1 MHSLAQLTSKFQ
13 LLLLLVSKTMEKA
26 PMKTCLPYDPTISLN
41 ATKLSLP
48 PPSPTENLNPTPFAP
63 VLQPTT
69 PLWVATMIQN
79 TDTTRISLQTVLSP
93 NEEPVQT
100 NSIYTVSLSK
110 MRFDLLKRELLP
122 GGRE

>member
-1 MHSLAQLTSKFQ
+1 MHSLPQLTLQFQ
-13 LLLLLVSKTMEKA
+13 RLLLVSKMMEKA
-26 PMKTCLPYDPTISLN
+26 PTKTCHPYDPTISLN

-48 PPSPTENLNPTPFAP
+48 PPNLTENLNLTPFAP

-69 PLWVATMIQN
+69 PLWFVTMILN
-79 TDTTRISLQTVLSP
+79 TDTTHISLQTVLSR
-93 NEEPVQT
+93 NDEPVQT
-100 NSIYTVSLSK
+100 NSIYTVLLSK